1 MGRALEYNDS
11 KDSKPKS
18 EVKLMELSQFFHG
31 PNAGYLLEL
40 YEKYQQDPT
49 QFDAET
55 QQAFQ
60 QLGPF
65 LLDDNGY
72 ANGSQSVATL
82 DLPAEDVQQVVLA
95 GVSNVMGA
103 VNYAQA
109 IREYG
114 HLIADIDPLGR
125 PRPGDPELQPE
136 AHGIT
141 EDILKQLPGSL
152 IGGPLSDQYKTA
164 YEATKALK
172 QIYTNYLGY
181 DYDHIRIPEERNFLK
196 EAAESRM
203 FSIDV
208 EPVDE
213 VQILERLTEIEAF
226 EDFLQ
231 TTFPTKYRF
240 SIEGLDT
247 MVLLLDKVIKGSHF
261 DEFHNVLIGVAHR
274 GRLNVMTH
282 VLERPVDQ
290 ILAEFVDDVR
300 PSEMEI
306 KVGWTGD
313 VKYHRGE
320 YRRIEQGGHSLE
332 IAIPP
337 NPSHLEAVNPVAMG
351 MARAAGTK
359 ADQPGEPVFDGT
371 SSLTILIHGDAA
383 FPGQG
388 IVAETFNLSQLP
400 GYWTGGTI
408 HIIANNQLGFTT
420 RPMQGRSTLYAS
432 DLAKGFKVPVV
443 HVNADHPEA
452 CIEAARL
459 AHEYVSRFGKDFV
472 IDLIGYRRY
481 GHNELDEPRFTQ
493 PLMYDGMRKRI
504 RVRQHWAEE
513 LAERGVISMEQ
524 AQEMLTRKLA
534 DLRESYNSL
543 SKEDKEFIDDSMP
556 TELPPEH
563 LAAQTHT
570 HLDPEVILEISEAL
584 GDLTADLKL
593 LKKQRN
599 YLSDRRTSLASG
611 EKEII
616 WATAEE
622 MAMATILA
630 EGTPIRFTGQDV
642 ERGTFSHRHAVLRDL
657 DTGRVVVPLQSFP
670 QASASFEMHNSPLSE
685 ASTLGFEFGYN
696 VQEPSRLVIWEAQY
710 GDFINNA
717 QVVVDEFITST
728 RAKWGQ
734 TPSLVMLL
742 PHGYEGAGPDHS
754 SGRLERFLQLA
765 AKTNI
770 RIANPTQP
778 AQYYHL
784 LRRQAALL
792 KSDPLPLIIM
802 TPKSLL
808 RHPNV
813 KSSLNDLAL
822 GAWQPVIDDDQ
833 VDANGREGVTRL
845 VLCSGKFYYDLILDA
860 QRAERTD
867 VAIVRVEQLYPFP
880 VDDLLKVLKRYPNL
894 TELVWAQEEPKNMG
908 AWDALNWRIERLVQQ
923 RLPLYYV
930 GRRRTSSPAEGSP
943 TLHRTNQKT
952 IIDFAYSWQPGMQA

>member
-1 MGRALEYNDS
+1 MD
-11 KDSKPKS
+11 
-18 EVKLMELSQFFHG
+18 LSQFFHG

-40 YEKYQQDPT
+40 YEKYQADPT
-49 QFDAET
+49 QFDSET
-55 QQAFQ
+55 QMAFQ

-65 LLDDNGY
+65 LLEE
-72 ANGSQSVATL
+72 NGSSNGGQPTAALAVSPDDARQVA
-82 DLPAEDVQQVVLA
+82 LA
-95 GVSNVMGA
+95 GINNVMGA

-114 HLIADIDPLGR
+114 HLAADINPLGFE
-125 PRPGDPELQPE
+125 RPGDPELRPE

-141 EDILKQLPGSL
+141 EDILKALPGS
-152 IGGPLSDQYKTA
+152 IVGGPLANQFETA
-164 YEATKALK
+164 YEAIEALK
-172 QIYTNYLGY
+172 ISYMGYLGY
-181 DYDHIRIPEERNFLK
+181 DNDHIRIPEERNFIRD
-196 EAAESRM
+196 AAESRM
-203 FSIDV
+203 YSIEV
-208 EPVDE
+208 APVDE
-213 VQILERLTEIEAF
+213 VQILDRLTEIEAF

-247 MVLLLDKVIKGSHF
+247 MVLILDKVIKGSHF
-261 DEFHNVLIGVAHR
+261 REFHNVLIGVAHR
-274 GRLNVMTH
+274 GRLNIMTH
-282 VLERPVDQ
+282 VLERPVEQ

-320 YRRIEQGGHSLE
+320 YRRIEQDGHSLE

-351 MARAAGTK
+351 MARAAGTR
-359 ADQPGEPVFDGT
+359 ADQPGAPQFEGS

-432 DLAKGFKVPVV
+432 DLAKGFKVPII

-452 CIEAARL
+452 CIEAARI
-459 AHEYVSRFGKDFV
+459 ASEYVSRFGKDFV

-493 PLMYDGMRKRI
+493 PLMYDGMKKRT

-513 LAERGVISMEQ
+513 LAERGVITLEQ
-524 AQEMLTRKLA
+524 ADAMLVDKLA
-534 DLRESYNSL
+534 TLREQFNSL
-543 SKEDKEFIDDSMP
+543 AKGDDAFVDDSMP
-556 TELPPEH
+556 TKLPPAKT
-563 LAAQTHT
+563 AARTST
-570 HLDPEVILEISEAL
+570 KVPAERIKEISQSL
-584 GDLTADLKL
+584 GSIWENMSL
-593 LKKQRN
+593 LRKQRS
-599 YLSDRRTSLASG
+599 YLDDRRSSVASG
-611 EKEII
+611 EKEIV

-622 MAMATILA
+622 MALATILS
-630 EGTPIRFTGQDV
+630 EGIPIRFTGQDV

-657 DTGRVVVPLQSFP
+657 ETGEFVVPLQVFE
-670 QASASFEMHNSPLSE
+670 QARASFEIHNSPLSE

-710 GDFINNA
+710 GDFINSA
-717 QVVVDEFITST
+717 QVVIDEFITST

-778 AQYYHL
+778 DQYYHL
-784 LRRQAALL
+784 LRRQAATLTT
-792 KSDPLPLIIM
+792 DPLPLVVM

-808 RHPNV
+808 RHPLV
-813 KSSLNDLAL
+813 KSPLADLAD
-822 GAWQPVIDDDQ
+822 GTWQPVIDDPE
-833 VDANGREGVTRL
+833 VDHNQVTRL
-845 VLCSGKFYYDLILDA
+845 ILCSGKFYYDLILDA
-860 QRAERTD
+860 QRSERPD

-880 VDDLLKVLKRYPNL
+880 VDELLNVLKKYPNL
-894 TELVWAQEEPKNMG
+894 KDLVWVQEEPKNMG
-908 AWDALNWRIERLVQQ
+908 AWDALNWRIERLVNE
-923 RLPLYYV
+923 RLPLHYV

-952 IIDFAYSWQPGMQA
+952 IIDFAYSWQPDNA